1 LIESTGITIFG
12 EGDCGTVSAIACVHM
27 P

>member
-12 EGDCGTVSAIACVHM
+12 EVDCGTVSARACVHM